1 MRLLHV
7 SDTHGSG
14 SHERGLIEWITRQSD
29 DLVVIHSGDIQ
40 TNKDASVSRGWK
52 LTDRRRTRLFVRGNH
67 DLPVQVGSP
76 LRNWTQNAPPWSMDV
91 GDCLFVGLDSEARKD
106 DGPIESA
113 YDSQVARLSIPS
125 GEYRTLVVVQHQWP
139 DERCVEGE
147 RARHQARIELEQLKR
162 GVASIHNRTPFERL
176 LFCNGHFH
184 QHSPM
189 WFPSVEGFGV
199 PASMSRMFSKAKSWP
214 SEGGAHLI
222 TLSDDGISCLP
233 IEGVRPPREPRK

>member
-1 MRLLHV
+1 MNLIHV

-14 SHERGLIEWITRQSD
+14 SHERGLIEWISRQSD

-40 TNKDASVSRGWK
+40 TNQDASVSRAWK

-67 DLPVQVGSP
+67 DGPVRAGNP
-76 LRNWTQNAPPWSMDV
+76 LRNWTQNDPPWSMAV
-91 GDCLFVGLDSEARKD
+91 GACLFVGLDSEVRKD
-106 DGPIESA
+106 DGPIESP

-139 DERCVEGE
+139 DEQCVLGE
-147 RARHQARIELEQLKR
+147 RARHQARYELEQLKR
-162 GVASIHNRTPFERL
+162 GVARIREHAPVSRV

-189 WFPSVEGFGV
+189 WFPSVDGFGV
-199 PASMSRMFSKAKSWP
+199 PASMSRMFSKAKQWP

-222 TLSDDGISCLP
+222 TLSDDGLSCLP
-233 IEGVRPPREPRK
+233 IEGVRPPRQPRT